1 MFFYGEF
8 KMDFFGLILE
18 LIIFFGIPLFIPLFI
33 ILCIGNFVYNKKIKK
48 IILFILSIIYNGIV
62 GFIGFLLSFCLVAL
76 FTDILSAKIIYLI
89 ILVVFLLILVPINI
103 FIIKKSELNAIL
115 YIILN
120 IIIFVLGF
128 SFYVILMRKIIE
140 L

>member
-1 MFFYGEF
+1 ME
-8 KMDFFGLILE
+8 FFGLILE
-18 LIIFFGIPLFIPLFI
+18 LIIVFGIPLFIPFPI
-33 ILCIGNFVYNKKIKK
+33 ILCIGNFVHNKKIKK

-62 GFIGFLLSFCLVAL
+62 GFISFLLSFCLVAL
-76 FTDILSAKIIYLI
+76 FTDILSTKLIYLI

-128 SFYVILMRKIIE
+128 SCYVILMRKIIE